1 LKVRFHSDKKKKKK
15 RKKKGV
21 YFKSSGAAQKDVTLK
36 FVVDHQMTAERPSV
50 FYKSLMQGQQVFPLP

>member
-50 FYKSLMQGQQVFPLP
+50 SIRV